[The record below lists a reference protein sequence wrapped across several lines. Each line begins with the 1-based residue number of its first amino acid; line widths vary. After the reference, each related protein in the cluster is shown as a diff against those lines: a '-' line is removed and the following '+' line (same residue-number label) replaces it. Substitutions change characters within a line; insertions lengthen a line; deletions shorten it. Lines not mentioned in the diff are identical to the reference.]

1 MVYNKLDLSLISSE
15 QKRIVKQWDN
25 PATVLFQNTKQG
37 FSVSALLQCIKQKIS
52 SHGISVQGVRILVL
66 GMPNVG
72 KSTILN
78 ALRHVSLKRGKAAK
92 TGAQPGITRSTNSI
106 FRVLDD
112 PTTYLIDTPG
122 IMIPFVPN
130 SETMLKLGLVN
141 CIKDSIIDPITLAD
155 YLLFVLNSNDHGAIY
170 SELYRAEPT
179 NDIENLLTAIGRRKG
194 KLKRGGEVDI
204 DAAAKVFIQE
214 FRDGKLGQNCLD
226 KIFPEAL
233 QERIEEEGSYLSK
246 SQVRRGVEL
255 KSAQN
260 EV

>member
-1 MVYNKLDLSLISSE
+1 MVYNKLDLAAISTD
-15 QKRIVKQWDN
+15 QKKIVKSWDD

-52 SHGISVQGVRILVL
+52 NHGISVQGVRILVL

-106 FRVLDD
+106 FKVLDD
-112 PTTYLIDTPG
+112 PITYLIDTPG

-130 SETMLKLGLVN
+130 SNTMLKLGLVN

-155 YLLFVLNSNDHGAIY
+155 YLLYVLNLNDNGTLY
-170 SELYRAEPT
+170 SDVYRTDPT
-179 NDIENLLTAIGRRKG
+179 NEIETLLLAVGRRKG

-214 FRDGKLGQNCLD
+214 FRDGKLGQICLD
-226 KIFPEAL
+226 QIFPEAL
-233 QERIEEEGSYLSK
+233 QERVEEEGMYLSK

-255 KSAQN
+255 KVAKAGT
-260 EV
+260 